1 MTEDKDITDVTK
13 LELWVTPRHIAYMAH
28 TSCRSF
34 VKEQPG
40 RFRTDAG
47 SSAKNE
53 HLMGSGWLHWPE
65 KDLYL
70 YALIMQQYFI
80 ARGYQS
86 SVLIDEHVEEWVV
99 WTNDPLD
106 MEEKND

>member
-1 MTEDKDITDVTK
+1 MTVPTK
-13 LELWVTPRHIAYMAH
+13 LELSFTAKQISYLAH
-28 TSCRSF
+28 TSCASF
-34 VKEQPG
+34 VEDQPG

-80 ARGYQS
+80 ARGFHAS
-86 SVLIDEHVEEWVV
+86 LLVDENEAEWVV
-99 WTNDPLD
+99 WTDDPLD
-106 MEEKND
+106 MEEANG